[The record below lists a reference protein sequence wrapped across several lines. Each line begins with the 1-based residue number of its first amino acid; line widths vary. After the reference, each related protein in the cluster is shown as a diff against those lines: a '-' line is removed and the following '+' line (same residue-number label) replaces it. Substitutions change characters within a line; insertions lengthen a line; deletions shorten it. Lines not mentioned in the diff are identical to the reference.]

1 TRDLPEDGYTDLCQA
16 WVWRLSLLTDS
27 SDMLDDDRHDPAD
40 EPPADL
46 YTGWAP
52 TRDVVDAVRPEAAN
66 LNGHPNLF
74 DPWPDHAEDHMSDD
88 LDDEQVLAIE
98 GLIRNT
104 MGVPEPADADVRHM
118 MERADRVAESPVA
131 PVRLTQVNELAA
143 AYYQACLPDS
153 WAQPYLTGRLR
164 TDVTSL
170 AAMRAG
176 YAPHG
181 WTGLVSHLRHHGVSD
196 TEMLTAGVAQMA
208 STGRL
213 IDRFRDR
220 AVFPIVHEGAVLG
233 FVARRN
239 PDFGDEDNHGPK
251 YLNTATTPIFSKGD
265 QLFIAGTLDGEAI
278 PVLVEGPMDAIAV
291 TLSGRGHQVG
301 VAPLGTSLTE
311 QQVAQLHRHGRI
323 PVVATDADLAGRV
336 AAERDYWLLAI
347 YNIDATYAAL
357 PDGSDPADLVAN
369 GNTAAL
375 SEAIAKAR
383 PIAEA
388 LIDERLSNLEGAE
401 AVLDAVCVLAAQPSK
416 RWTAGVEHI
425 AHHAD
430 LPPALVRSA
439 LASMVRA
446 WNTDQRRAAQQ
457 ALLQVAEV
465 KDRLAAAQ
473 TARAVRGRHEI
484 PMQGP
489 NLHSVEPVPPSA
501 VQPRRGVDL

>member
-1 TRDLPEDGYTDLCQA
+1 
-16 WVWRLSLLTDS
+16 
-27 SDMLDDDRHDPAD
+27 M
-40 EPPADL
+40 
-46 YTGWAP
+46 
-52 TRDVVDAVRPEAAN
+52 
-66 LNGHPNLF
+66 
-74 DPWPDHAEDHMSDD
+74 
-88 LDDEQVLAIE
+88 
-98 GLIRNT
+98 
-104 MGVPEPADADVRHM
+104 
-118 MERADRVAESPVA
+118 
-131 PVRLTQVNELAA
+131 
-143 AYYQACLPDS
+143 
-153 WAQPYLTGRLR
+153 
-164 TDVTSL
+164 
-170 AAMRAG
+170 
-176 YAPHG
+176 
-181 WTGLVSHLRHHGVSD
+181 
-196 TEMLTAGVAQMA
+196 
-208 STGRL
+208 
-213 IDRFRDR
+213 
-220 AVFPIVHEGAVLG
+220 LG

-239 PDFGDEDNHGPK
+239 PEFGDEDNRGPK

-265 QLFIAGTLDGEAI
+265 QLFIAGTLNGEAI

-291 TLSGRGHQVG
+291 TLSGRGQYIG

-336 AAERDYWLLAI
+336 AAERDYWLLAM

-357 PDGSDPADLVAN
+357 PDGSDPADLVAI

-401 AVLDAVCVLAAQPSK
+401 AVLDAVRVLAAQPSS

-425 AHHAD
+425 AQHAD

-457 ALLQVAEV
+457 ALLQVAQV

-473 TARAVRGRHEI
+473 TARAARGRHEI

-489 NLHSVEPVPPSA
+489 NLAPVEPLTPTTVRPS
-501 VQPRRGVDL
+501 RGVDL